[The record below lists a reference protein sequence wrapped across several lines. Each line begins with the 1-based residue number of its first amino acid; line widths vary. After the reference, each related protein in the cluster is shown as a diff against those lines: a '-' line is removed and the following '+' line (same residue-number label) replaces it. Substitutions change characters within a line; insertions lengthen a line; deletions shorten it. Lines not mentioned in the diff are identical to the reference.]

1 MSERRWPAT
10 AVAVAGLPLFILLA
24 TANAAGYRYG
34 VSDQAFHVPAAVHAL
49 NPSAFPRDA
58 ALLDVQ
64 ARFMLFDDLVAA
76 VIRATDFSLETT
88 FLIGY
93 LASTALLWAGLVLV
107 GRARFTSRWALL
119 LLGAAIA
126 VRHRIPRTTVN
137 SFEPYFYPRTLAF
150 ALGVLA
156 IAAFLQRRRWPALAM
171 TLAAA
176 LAHVTTGLW
185 FLVLVGVAGARL
197 DATIRRTLWAG
208 VGVVLVAT
216 AWAAVSGRLAPLVAP
231 MDDAW
236 LGVMASNDSLFPS
249 HWPAW
254 AWVANLAL
262 PLLLLAI
269 HRVRTHRRTARAED
283 GALMWGAVALVA
295 VFAISLPLVT
305 WRWTLPTQLQIS
317 RVFWLIDFLVIVY
330 GVVLVSETAAAGRS
344 RRLLPLVACG
354 VVALS
359 VARGGFVMFDEHSER
374 SLFQVGLPASA
385 WSDAMGW
392 LAQQPLD
399 VHVLADPGHV
409 ALYGSSVRVAAQRD
423 VVLEDVKDTAVAL
436 YSRDVAMRVR
446 ERRASLE
453 DFAHLSTVRAT
464 ALARKYAVDYL
475 VTAGEP
481 LAFPV
486 AYRNATFRIYDLRS
500 AGGH

>member
-1 MSERRWPAT
+1 VSERRWPAAAL
-10 AVAVAGLPLFILLA
+10 AVVGLPLFILLA

-34 VSDQAFHVPAAVHAL
+34 VSDQAFHVPAVVHVL
-49 NPSAFPRDA
+49 TPSAFPRDA

-76 VIRATDFSLETT
+76 VVRFTGFSLETT

-107 GRARFTSRWALL
+107 GRALFASRWSVVM
-119 LLGAAIA
+119 LGAAIA
-126 VRHRIPRTTVN
+126 IRHRIPRTTVN
-137 SFEPYFYPRTLAF
+137 SFEPYFYPRTLSF

-156 IAAFLQRRRWPALAM
+156 IAAVLHRKRSLALAL

-176 LAHVTTGLW
+176 LAHVTTGFW
-185 FLVLVGVAGARL
+185 FLVLVGVACARL
-197 DATIRRTLWAG
+197 DATIRRALWVG
-208 VGVVLVAT
+208 VAVVLVAT
-216 AWAAVSGRLAPLVAP
+216 AWAAASGRLAALAAP
-231 MDDAW
+231 IDDAW
-236 LGVMASNDSLFPS
+236 LGVIASNDSLFPS
-249 HWPAW
+249 QWPPWAW
-254 AWVANLAL
+254 AANLAL
-262 PLLLLAI
+262 PLVLVAI
-269 HRVRTHRRTARAED
+269 HRVRAHRGTARAED
-283 GALMWGAVALVA
+283 AALQWGGLALVGL
-295 VFAISLPLVT
+295 FAISLPFVT

-330 GVVLVSETAAAGRS
+330 AVALVSETALRRRS
-344 RRLLPLVACG
+344 RRLLPLVASG

-359 VARGGFVMFDEHSER
+359 VARGAYVMFNEHSER
-374 SLFQVGLPASA
+374 SLFQVRLPPSA
-385 WSDAMGW
+385 WADAMEW

-399 VHVLADPGHV
+399 VYVLADPGHV
-409 ALYGSSVRVAAQRD
+409 TLYGSSVRVAAQRD

-436 YSRDVAMRVR
+436 YSRDVALRVR

-453 DFAHLSTVRAT
+453 DFAHLSAVRAT

-481 LAFPV
+481 LAFPI
-486 AYRNATFRIYDLRS
+486 AYRNATFRIYDLRP
-500 AGGH
+500 ARIQ